1 MQGRLLT
8 STRSGDGGTD
18 ASEGPAGAGTTLGLA
33 LIVALAAGCVYVDDV
48 RETVLPAR
56 IDYTCAGNKI
66 LPVSR
71 SPDQRNAAVLL
82 DGKWVMLARA
92 DSAAQEKYSNGTYAL
107 YLLDERAMLEDQGR
121 ILYGPCTSPV
131 DLPTARRY
139 R

>member
-1 MQGRLLT
+1 MQGGLLT
-8 STRSGDGGTD
+8 STRSGDAGADTGK
-18 ASEGPAGAGTTLGLA
+18 GPACIGTMLGLA
-33 LIVALAAGCVYVDDV
+33 LIVTLVAGCVHVDDV

-56 IDYTCAGNKI
+56 IDYSCAGNKV

-71 SPDQRNAAVLL
+71 SPDQKQAAVLL
-82 DGKWVMLARA
+82 DGKWVKLARA

-107 YLLDERAMLEDQGR
+107 YLHGERAMLEDQGR
-121 ILYGPCTSPV
+121 VLYGPCTSPV

>member
-1 MQGRLLT
+1 MQGGLLT
-8 STRSGDGGTD
+8 STKSG
-18 ASEGPAGAGTTLGLA
+18 EGSAHVGTTLGLV
-33 LIVALAAGCVYVDDV
+33 LIVALVAGCVHVDDV

-56 IDYTCAGNKI
+56 IDYSCAGNKV

-71 SPDQRNAAVLL
+71 SPDQKQAAVLL
-82 DGKWVMLARA
+82 DGKWVKLARA

-107 YLLDERAMLEDQGR
+107 YLHGERAMLEDQGR
-121 ILYGPCTSPV
+121 VLYGPCTSPV

>member
-1 MQGRLLT
+1 MRGRLLT
-8 STRSGDGGTD
+8 STRSGDGGADTR
-18 ASEGPAGAGTTLGLA
+18 EGTACIGTMLGLA
-33 LIVALAAGCVYVDDV
+33 LIVTLVAGCVHIDDV

-56 IDYTCAGNKI
+56 IDYSCAGNKV

-71 SPDQRNAAVLL
+71 SPDQKQAAVFL
-82 DGKWVMLARA
+82 DGKWVKLARA

-107 YLLDERAMLEDQGR
+107 YLHGERAMLEDQGR
-121 ILYGPCTSPV
+121 VLYGPCTSPV